1 MNRIIN
7 QILKTALN
15 ELFIDALK
23 DTVHLSLGDDLFSSS
38 KIHLQNLTLRSD
50 IFNSI
55 FFPFQLISGHLGN
68 LLIEGLAEIAL
79 GGGTGIKISID
90 NVFLLF
96 SFHSQSLSQLNL
108 LTIQILKKIFLELIS
123 KAVTHSLIKNLLK
136 KLLGMKLNQNLKTDS
151 QRKLIFFTIKY
162 LFKVIQIQ
170 IKKIHVR
177 MEFQSSSSLQLKKN
191 LTGETM
197 GGGEESYS
205 AIGMSPPPPSPP
217 D

>member
-1 MNRIIN
+1 MNRLIN
-7 QILKTALN
+7 QVLKTALN

-55 FFPFQLISGHLGN
+55 FFPFQLVSGHLGN

-79 GGGTGIKISID
+79 GGGTGIKISIE

-96 SFHSQSLSQLNL
+96 SFHSQACHELNV

-151 QRKLIFFTIKY
+151 QRKLIYFSIKY
-162 LFKVIQIQ
+162 LFKTIQINV
-170 IKKIHVR
+170 KKIHIR
-177 MEFQSSSSLQLKKN
+177 MEFNSATSPRLK
-191 LTGETM
+191 GPE
-197 GGGEESYS
+197 GGISSYS
-205 AIGMSPPPPSPP
+205 AIGKLFLAL
-217 D
+217 